1 MEILNG
7 ILVQPRG
14 RGDTTQAE
22 NSDWANLGYYE
33 KRNRELGL
41 PDENE
46 KRIVFMGDS
55 ITEEWGNLYP
65 EFFSGN
71 YYINRGIGG
80 QTTPQML
87 IRFKPD
93 AIDLNPHAII
103 ILAGTNDIA
112 GNTGPST
119 VKMITDNIFS
129 MAELAIAYEIK
140 VVLSS
145 ILPVYQYPWVDD
157 VLDPP
162 SSIDSINSKI
172 KEYVENKGLV
182 YLDYYSSM
190 VDDRKGLKLDF
201 TGDGVHPNEAGYR
214 VMSAIAGEIISQV
227 LY

>member
-1 MEILNG
+1 MENDTSIA
-7 ILVQPRG
+7 
-14 RGDTTQAE
+14 TTQEE

-33 KRNRELGL
+33 KRNRELGF

-119 VKMITDNIFS
+119 VRMITDNIFS

-201 TGDGVHPNEAGYR
+201 TGDGVDPNEAGYR

>member
-1 MEILNG
+1 MENDIR
-7 ILVQPRG
+7 IV
-14 RGDTTQAE
+14 TTQAE
-22 NSDWANLGYYE
+22 NSDWANLSYYK

-65 EFFSGN
+65 EFFSGKN
-71 YYINRGIGG
+71 YINRGIGG

-93 AIDLNPHAII
+93 AIDLKPDAIV

-119 VKMITDNIFS
+119 VRMITDNIFS
-129 MAELAIAYEIK
+129 MAELAIAYDII
-140 VVLSS
+140 VVLAS
-145 ILPVYQYPWVDD
+145 ILPVYQYSWADD

-162 SSIDSINSKI
+162 SMIDSVNSKI
-172 KEYVENKGLV
+172 KEYVENQGLV

-190 VDDRKGLKLDF
+190 VDDRKGLKLDY
-201 TGDGVHPNEAGYR
+201 TGDGVHPNEAGYKI
-214 VMSAIAGEIISQV
+214 MSAIADDIILQA
-227 LY
+227 LD

>member
-1 MEILNG
+1 LENDIR
-7 ILVQPRG
+7 IV
-14 RGDTTQAE
+14 TTQAE

-55 ITEEWGNLYP
+55 ITEEWSNLYP

-87 IRFKPD
+87 IRLKPD
-93 AIDLNPHAII
+93 AIDLKPYAII

-119 VKMITDNIFS
+119 VRMITDNIFS

-140 VVLSS
+140 VVLAS

-157 VLDPP
+157 VLDPT
-162 SSIDSINSKI
+162 SVIDSINSKI

-201 TGDGVHPNEAGYR
+201 TGDGVHPNEAGYK
-214 VMSAIAGEIISQV
+214 VMSAIADEIISQV
-227 LY
+227 SY

>member
-1 MEILNG
+1 MENDIR
-7 ILVQPRG
+7 IA
-14 RGDTTQAE
+14 TTQAE

-33 KRNRELGL
+33 ERNRELGL
-41 PDENE
+41 PEENE

-93 AIDLNPHAII
+93 AIDLKPYAII

-119 VKMITDNIFS
+119 VRMITDNIFS

-140 VVLSS
+140 VVLAS

-162 SSIDSINSKI
+162 SAIDSINSKI

-190 VDDRKGLKLDF
+190 VDDRKGLKSDY
-201 TGDGVHPNEAGYR
+201 TSDGVHPNEAGYK
-214 VMSAIAGEIISQV
+214 VMSAIADEIISQDFV
-227 LY
+227 

>member
-1 MEILNG
+1 LENDTSI
-7 ILVQPRG
+7 V
-14 RGDTTQAE
+14 TTQAE

-33 KRNRELGL
+33 KRNRELGF

-140 VVLSS
+140 VILSS
-145 ILPVYQYPWVDD
+145 ILPVYQYPWGDD

-162 SSIDSINSKI
+162 SSIGSINSKI

>member
-1 MEILNG
+1 MKNDTSIA
-7 ILVQPRG
+7 
-14 RGDTTQAE
+14 TTQAE

-55 ITEEWGNLYP
+55 ITEEWDNLYP

-162 SSIDSINSKI
+162 SSIGSINSKI
-172 KEYVENKGLV
+172 KEYVGKKGLV
-182 YLDYYSSM
+182 YLDYFSSM
-190 VDDRKGLKLDF
+190 VDDRKGLKSSF
-201 TGDGVHPNEAGYR
+201 TADGVHPNKAGYKA
-214 VMSAIAGEIISQV
+214 MSAIADEIISQV

>member
-1 MEILNG
+1 MENDIR
-7 ILVQPRG
+7 IA
-14 RGDTTQAE
+14 TTQAE

-33 KRNRELGL
+33 ERNRELGL

-93 AIDLNPHAII
+93 AIDLKPYAII

-119 VKMITDNIFS
+119 VRMITDNIFS

-140 VVLSS
+140 VVLAS

-162 SSIDSINSKI
+162 SAIDSINSKI
-172 KEYVENKGLV
+172 KEYVENKGLL

-201 TGDGVHPNEAGYR
+201 TGDGVHPNEAGYK

>member
-1 MEILNG
+1 MENDIR
-7 ILVQPRG
+7 IV
-14 RGDTTQAE
+14 TTQAE

-33 KRNRELGL
+33 ERNRELGL

-46 KRIVFMGDS
+46 KRVVFMGDS
-55 ITEEWGNLYP
+55 ITEEWSNLYP

-93 AIDLNPHAII
+93 AIDLKPYAII

-119 VKMITDNIFS
+119 VRMITDNIFS

-162 SSIDSINSKI
+162 SVIDSINSKI
-172 KEYVENKGLV
+172 CL
-182 YLDYYSSM
+182 
-190 VDDRKGLKLDF
+190 
-201 TGDGVHPNEAGYR
+201 
-214 VMSAIAGEIISQV
+214 
-227 LY
+227 LYTSPSPRD

>member
-1 MEILNG
+1 MENDIR
-7 ILVQPRG
+7 IA
-14 RGDTTQAE
+14 TTQAE

-33 KRNRELGL
+33 ERNRELGL

-55 ITEEWGNLYP
+55 ITEEWSNLYP

-71 YYINRGIGG
+71 NYINRGIGG

-93 AIDLNPHAII
+93 AIDLKPDVIV

-119 VKMITDNIFS
+119 VRMITDNIFS

-140 VVLSS
+140 VVLAS

-157 VLDPP
+157 VLDPL
-162 SSIDSINSKI
+162 SVIDSINSKI
-172 KEYVENKGLV
+172 KDYVENKGLV
-182 YLDYYSSM
+182 FLDYYSSM
-190 VDDRKGLKLDF
+190 VDDRKGLKSDY
-201 TGDGVHPNEAGYR
+201 TSDGVHPNEAGYK
-214 VMSAIAGEIISQV
+214 VMSAIADEIISQDFV
-227 LY
+227 LS